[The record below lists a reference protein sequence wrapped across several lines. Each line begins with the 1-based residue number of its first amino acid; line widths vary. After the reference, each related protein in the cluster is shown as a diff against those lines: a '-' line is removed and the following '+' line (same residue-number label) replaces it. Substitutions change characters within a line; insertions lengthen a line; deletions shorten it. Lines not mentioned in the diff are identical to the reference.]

1 MGIIQSKKRIKA
13 STVHAAPDFLF
24 FYPRGTAAGSR
35 QEVERIKKEKQKN
48 KNKKAGWGGFSG
60 TV

>member
-1 MGIIQSKKRIKA
+1 MGIIQSKKKIKA
-13 STVHAAPDFLF
+13 STVHAAPDFFDF

-35 QEVERIKKEKQKN
+35 QEVERKKKK
-48 KNKKAGWGGFSG
+48 KKKAGWGGFSG